1 MVDHVNSLCRSCYV
15 HIRNIGKVRRFL
27 TTSATEKMVHAFVS
41 SRLDHHNSLLYGLPK
56 YLFEKLQRIQN
67 HTARI
72 VTRAARYDHL
82 TPLLKEL
89 HWLPVSYRIEYKILL
104 LTFKCVHGSAPVY
117 LSQLIVPYQ
126 PARSLR
132 SADQFLIKKGKP
144 RTKTYGDRAF
154 QNCAPLLWNAL
165 PLSIRALDTV
175 ESFKRGMKTHLFKAA
190 F

>member
-1 MVDHVNSLCRSCYV
+1 MYC
-15 HIRNIGKVRRFL
+15 
-27 TTSATEKMVHAFVS
+27 
-41 SRLDHHNSLLYGLPK
+41 
-56 YLFEKLQRIQN
+56 
-67 HTARI
+67 
-72 VTRAARYDHL
+72 
-82 TPLLKEL
+82 
-89 HWLPVSYRIEYKILL
+89 
-104 LTFKCVHGSAPVY
+104 VY
-117 LSQLIVPYQ
+117 LTQLIVPYQ

-175 ESFKRGMKTHLFKAA
+175 ESFKRAIKTHLFKAA